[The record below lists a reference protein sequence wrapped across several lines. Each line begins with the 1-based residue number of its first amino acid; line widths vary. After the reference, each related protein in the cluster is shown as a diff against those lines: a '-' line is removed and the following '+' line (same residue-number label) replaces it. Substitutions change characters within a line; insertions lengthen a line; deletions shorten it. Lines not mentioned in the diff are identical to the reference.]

1 MHTPKHGSWLNLI
14 EITFSKMARSFLR
27 RSRVRTREQ
36 LKGRIL
42 KGVAEMNAA
51 PTVMRRKKFNP
62 GIT

>member
-14 EITFSKMARSFLR
+14 EMTFSKMARSFLR
-27 RSRVRTREQ
+27 RSRV
-36 LKGRIL
+36 L

-51 PTVMRRKKFNP
+51 PTVMCRKKFNP